1 MNLTVNLETQRA
13 CFSNPFRHRYIYS
26 FLDEFTIK
34 TVEQLSLAFP
44 VVTRDYGRFAV
55 LKKISQP
62 MGKISNGEKL

>member
-1 MNLTVNLETQRA
+1 MCVSVVLKRFHTFVD
-13 CFSNPFRHRYIYS
+13 

-62 MGKISNGEKL
+62 MGKILNGEKLWEILVVG